1 MKNTKRLLAF
11 LAITVITTA
20 LMVCVNACAQD
31 KTAKA
36 DAQAPQE
43 KTVKPLVA
51 YFSAS
56 GVTKALAIDLAEVV
70 QGDLF
75 EIVPEKPYTE
85 ADLNWRDEN
94 SRSTIEMKKD
104 KSIRPAIK
112 TKVEN
117 MDQYKTVYLGF
128 PIWWYIAPTI
138 INTFLESYNFEGK
151 TVITFATSGGSQMGK
166 TLEELKPSAPKAIWK
181 EGKVL
186 NHASKDDIKKFVDS
200 MNK

>member
-166 TLEELKPSAPKAIWK
+166 TLEELKPSAPKANWK
-181 EGKVL
+181 DGKVL

-200 MNK
+200 MK